1 MTILTSNEEVD
12 AYSSNQNLLKSSQ
25 DNPFQSLYDF
35 LEKFKK
41 GDDQVIV
48 SIILPMYNEEKTIK
62 NVLESLP
69 NHNFI
74 EVIVVNDKSIDGSLK
89 EIERIEKNLNLQ
101 IVTHKVN
108 KGYGSAIL
116 TGIKHAKGEVI
127 VTMDSDGQHDPKDL
141 LTLVRPIFTKEAD
154 YTIGSR
160 YLGTYFYQLPVSTR
174 LGELFIEKL
183 LQIFFGKKIMN
194 NQNGFRAF
202 NRKILKIFNNVR
214 SDGYAFC
221 TEQILRASIEGYKIK
236 ECPIKLYDRKYGSSH
251 IVLSKLAINVFS
263 LFFRYL
269 VKKIKLTVIKKDR
282 SGKLKIYEKD
292 LKKSP
297 ELKDLR
303 INREL
308 MYINSKF
315 FVEHRFLV
323 NP

>member
-1 MTILTSNEEVD
+1 LTILSSSEDVD
-12 AYSSNQNLLKSSQ
+12 AYSSNQSILKSSQ
-25 DNPFQSLYDF
+25 DTPFQYLYDF
-35 LEKFKK
+35 LENFKQ
-41 GDDQVIV
+41 GDDHILL

-74 EVIVVNDKSIDGSLK
+74 EIIVVNDKSTDGSLK
-89 EIERIEKNLNLQ
+89 EIEKIKENLYLK

-116 TGIKHAKGEVI
+116 TGIKHAQGDVI
-127 VTMDSDGQHDPKDL
+127 VTMDSDGQHDPRDL
-141 LTLVRPIFTKEAD
+141 LTMVRPIFAKEAD

-174 LGELFIEKL
+174 LGELFVEKL
-183 LQIFFGKKIMN
+183 LQIFFGKRIMN

-202 NRKILKIFNNVR
+202 NREILKIFNDVR
-214 SDGYAFC
+214 YDGYAFC

-236 ECPIKLYDRKYGSSH
+236 ECPIKLYDRKHGSSH
-251 IVLSKLAINVFS
+251 VVLSKLAINIFS

-269 VKKIKLTVIKKDR
+269 VKKIKLTVIKKDPY
-282 SGKLKIYEKD
+282 GKLKIYEKY

-297 ELKDLR
+297 ELKELR
-303 INREL
+303 INRDL
-308 MYINSKF
+308 TNINSKF
-315 FVEHRFLV
+315 FVEQRIMIT
-323 NP
+323 P

>member
-1 MTILTSNEEVD
+1 MTILTSSEDVGAE
-12 AYSSNQNLLKSSQ
+12 SPNQSLLKSSQ
-25 DNPFQSLYDF
+25 DNHFQSLYDF
-35 LEKFKK
+35 LENFQK
-41 GDDQVIV
+41 GDDQVII
-48 SIILPMYNEEKTIK
+48 SIILPMFNEEKTIK

-69 NHNFI
+69 NQKFI
-74 EVIVVNDKSIDGSLK
+74 EVIVVNDKSTDGSLK
-89 EIERIEKNLNLQ
+89 EIENIKKNLNL
-101 IVTHKVN
+101 KVVNHNLN

-116 TGIKHAKGEVI
+116 TGIKNAKGDVI

-174 LGELFIEKL
+174 LGELFVEKL
-183 LQIFFGKKIMN
+183 IQIFFGKKIMN

-202 NRKILKIFNNVR
+202 NRQILKIFDNVR
-214 SDGYAFC
+214 YDGYAFC

-251 IVLSKLAINVFS
+251 IVLSKLAINMFT
-263 LFFRYL
+263 LFFRYF
-269 VKKIKLTVIKKDR
+269 VKKIKLTVIRKDR
-282 SGKLKIYEKD
+282 YGTLEIYEKD
-292 LKKSP
+292 LKNSP

-308 MYINSKF
+308 IYINSKF
-315 FVEHRFLV
+315 FVEKRFM
-323 NP
+323 

>member
-1 MTILTSNEEVD
+1 MTILSSSEDVD
-12 AYSSNQNLLKSSQ
+12 VDSPHQNLLKTSP
-25 DNPFQSLYDF
+25 DDHFQSLYDF

-41 GDDQVIV
+41 GEDQVII

-69 NHNFI
+69 NHEFI
-74 EVIVVNDKSIDGSLK
+74 EVIVVNDKSTDSSLK
-89 EIERIEKNLNLQ
+89 EIEGIKHNLNL
-101 IVTHKVN
+101 KVVNHSIN

-116 TGIKHAKGEVI
+116 TGIKNAKGDVL

-141 LTLVRPIFTKEAD
+141 LTMVQPIFTKEAD

-160 YLGTYFYQLPVSTR
+160 YLGTYFYHLPVSTR
-174 LGELFIEKL
+174 LGELFVEKL
-183 LQIFFGKKIMN
+183 IQIFFGKKIMN

-202 NRKILKIFNNVR
+202 NRKILKIFDNVR
-214 SDGYAFC
+214 YDGYAFC
-221 TEQILRASIEGYKIK
+221 TEQILRASLEGYKIK

-263 LFFRYL
+263 LFFRYF
-269 VKKIKLTVIKKDR
+269 VKKIKLTVIKKDQH
-282 SGKLKIYEKD
+282 GKLKIYEKD

-303 INREL
+303 INREQI
-308 MYINSKF
+308 YINSKF
-315 FVEHRFLV
+315 FVEQRLMV

>member
-1 MTILTSNEEVD
+1 MTILTLSEDVD
-12 AYSSNQNLLKSSQ
+12 SDSPNQSLLKSSQ
-25 DNPFQSLYDF
+25 DNHFQSLYDF
-35 LEKFKK
+35 LENFQK
-41 GDDQVIV
+41 GDDQVIM

-62 NVLESLP
+62 NVIESLP
-69 NHNFI
+69 NHKFI
-74 EVIVVNDKSIDGSLK
+74 EVIVVNDKSTDGSLK
-89 EIERIEKNLNLQ
+89 EIESIKKNLNLK
-101 IVTHKVN
+101 VVNHKLN

-116 TGIKHAKGEVI
+116 TGIKNAKGEVI

-141 LTLVRPIFTKEAD
+141 LTLVRPIFTKQAD

-160 YLGTYFYQLPVSTR
+160 YLGTCFYHLPVSIR
-174 LGELFIEKL
+174 LGELFVEKL
-183 LQIFFGKKIMN
+183 IQIFFGKKIMN

-202 NRKILKIFNNVR
+202 NRQILKIFDNVKYN
-214 SDGYAFC
+214 GYAFC

-251 IVLSKLAINVFS
+251 IVLSKLAINMFT
-263 LFFRYL
+263 LFFRYF

-282 SGKLKIYEKD
+282 YGKLNIYEKY

-308 MYINSKF
+308 IYINSKF
-315 FVEHRFLV
+315 FVEQRYV

>member
-1 MTILTSNEEVD
+1 MTISSSSEDLD
-12 AYSSNQNLLKSSQ
+12 AVSLNQNLLKSSK
-25 DNPFQSLYDF
+25 DDHFQSLYDF

-41 GDDQVIV
+41 GEDHAII

-69 NHNFI
+69 NRNFI
-74 EVIVVNDKSIDGSLK
+74 EVIVINDNSTDDSLK
-89 EIERIEKNLNLQ
+89 EIERLNKNLNLK
-101 IVTHKVN
+101 VVNHSVN

-116 TGIKHAKGEVI
+116 TGIKNAKGQVL

-141 LTLVRPIFTKEAD
+141 LTMVRPIFNKEAD

-174 LGELFIEKL
+174 LGELFVEKL
-183 LQIFFGKKIMN
+183 IQIFFGKKIMN

-202 NRKILKIFNNVR
+202 NRKILPIFKNVR
-214 SDGYAFC
+214 YDGYAFC
-221 TEQILRASIEGYKIK
+221 TEQILKASIEGFKIK
-236 ECPIKLYDRKYGSSH
+236 ECPIRLYDRKYGSSNVV
-251 IVLSKLAINVFS
+251 ISKLGINIFI

-269 VKKIKLTVIKKDR
+269 VKKIKITVIKKER
-282 SGKLKIYEKD
+282 SGVLKIYEKD

-303 INREL
+303 INKEIIYL
-308 MYINSKF
+308 NSKF
-315 FVEHRFLV
+315 FIEPKFMI

>member
-1 MTILTSNEEVD
+1 LTILSLSETVD
-12 AYSSNQNLLKSSQ
+12 ADSPNQNLLKSYQ
-25 DNPFQSLYDF
+25 DNHFQSLYDF

-69 NHNFI
+69 NYKLI
-74 EVIVVNDKSIDGSLK
+74 EVIVVNDNSTDCSLK
-89 EIERIEKNLNLQ
+89 EIERIQKNLN
-101 IVTHKVN
+101 IKVISHNVN

-116 TGIKHAKGEVI
+116 TGIKNAKGDVI

-141 LTLVRPIFTKEAD
+141 LTLIRPIFTKEAD

-174 LGELFIEKL
+174 LGELFVEKL
-183 LQIFFGKKIMN
+183 IQIFFGKKIMN

-202 NRKILKIFNNVR
+202 NRNILKIFDNVR
-214 SDGYAFC
+214 YDGYAFC
-221 TEQILRASIEGYKIK
+221 TEQILRASIDGYKIK

-282 SGKLKIYEKD
+282 YGALRIYEKD

-297 ELKDLR
+297 ELKDLL

-308 MYINSKF
+308 IYINSKF
-315 FVEHRFLV
+315 FVEQRYIF

>member
-1 MTILTSNEEVD
+1 LTILTSSEDVD
-12 AYSSNQNLLKSSQ
+12 ADSPNQNLLKSSQ
-25 DNPFQSLYDF
+25 DNHFQSLYDF
-35 LEKFKK
+35 LENFKRRET
-41 GDDQVIV
+41 QVIL

-69 NHNFI
+69 NHKII
-74 EVIVVNDKSIDGSLK
+74 EVIVVNDNSTDGSLK
-89 EIERIEKNLNLQ
+89 EIENIKKNINLK
-101 IVTHKVN
+101 VVNHKLN

-116 TGIKHAKGEVI
+116 TGIKNSKGDVI

-141 LTLVRPIFTKEAD
+141 LTLVRPIFNKEAD

-183 LQIFFGKKIMN
+183 IQIFFGKKIMN

-202 NRKILKIFNNVR
+202 NRQILTIFDNVR
-214 SDGYAFC
+214 YDGYAFC
-221 TEQILRASIEGYKIK
+221 TEQILRASIEGFKIK

-251 IVLSKLAINVFS
+251 IVLSKLAINIFT
-263 LFFRYL
+263 LFFTYF
-269 VKKIKLTVIKKDR
+269 VKKIKFTVIKKDR
-282 SGKLKIYEKD
+282 YGTLKIYEKD

-308 MYINSKF
+308 IYINSKIF
-315 FVEHRFLV
+315 IEQRFIY
-323 NP
+323 P

>member
-1 MTILTSNEEVD
+1 LTIL
-12 AYSSNQNLLKSSQ
+12 SSSEDITADSLHKSILKTPQ
-25 DNPFQSLYDF
+25 DDHFQSLYDF
-35 LEKFKK
+35 MEKFIKRN
-41 GDDQVIV
+41 DQVIM

-62 NVLESLP
+62 NVIESLP
-69 NHNFI
+69 DSKNI
-74 EVIVVNDKSIDGSLK
+74 EVIVVNDNSTDNSLK
-89 EIERIEKNLNLQ
+89 EIDKIKKHLNLK
-101 IVTHKVN
+101 IVTHKFN

-116 TGIKHAKGEVI
+116 TGIKNSKGEVI
-127 VTMDSDGQHDPKDL
+127 VTMDSDGQHDPRDL

-174 LGELFIEKL
+174 LGELFVEKL

-202 NRKILKIFNNVR
+202 NRKILTIFENVR
-214 SDGYAFC
+214 YDGYAFC

-251 IVLSKLAINVFS
+251 VVLSKLAINIFS
-263 LFFRYL
+263 LFFKYL
-269 VKKIKLTVIKKDR
+269 VKKIQLTVIKKDR
-282 SGKLKIYEKD
+282 SGTLNIYEKA
-292 LKKSP
+292 LKKSS

-308 MYINSKF
+308 IYINSKF
-315 FVEHRFLV
+315 FIEHRFTA
-323 NP
+323 PP

>member
-1 MTILTSNEEVD
+1 MTII
-12 AYSSNQNLLKSSQ
+12 SSHEDLDVVSPDQTFLKSSK
-25 DNPFQSLYDF
+25 DKHFLSLYDF

-41 GDDQVIV
+41 GEDHVIL

-69 NHNFI
+69 NRKYI
-74 EVIVVNDKSIDGSLK
+74 EVIVVNDKSTDTSLI
-89 EIERIEKNLNLQ
+89 EIEKIKKNLNLK
-101 IVTHKVN
+101 VVNHKTN
-108 KGYGSAIL
+108 KGYGSSIL
-116 TGIKHAKGEVI
+116 TGIKNTKGDVI

-141 LTLVRPIFTKEAD
+141 LTLIRPIFTKEAD

-174 LGELFIEKL
+174 LGELFVEKL
-183 LQIFFGKKIMN
+183 IRIFFGKKIMN

-202 NRKILKIFNNVR
+202 NRKILKIFDNVR
-214 SDGYAFC
+214 YDGYAFC
-221 TEQILRASIEGYKIK
+221 TEQILRASLEGYKIK

-251 IVLSKLAINVFS
+251 IILSKLAINIFS

-282 SGKLKIYEKD
+282 SGRLKIYEKE

-308 MYINSKF
+308 IYINSKF
-315 FVEHRFLV
+315 FVEQRFTA
-323 NP
+323 PP

>member
-1 MTILTSNEEVD
+1 LTILSLSEAVD
-12 AYSSNQNLLKSSQ
+12 VDSPKQNLLKSYQ
-25 DNPFQSLYDF
+25 DNHFQSLYDF
-35 LEKFKK
+35 LKKFKK
-41 GDDQVIV
+41 GEDQVII

-69 NHNFI
+69 NHKFI
-74 EVIVVNDKSIDGSLK
+74 EVVVVNDNSTDDSLK
-89 EIERIEKNLNLQ
+89 EIEKITKYLNLK
-101 IVTHKVN
+101 IVNHKVN

-116 TGIKHAKGEVI
+116 TGIKNAKGDVI

-141 LTLVRPIFTKEAD
+141 LTLIRPIFTKEAD

-174 LGELFIEKL
+174 LGELFVEKL
-183 LQIFFGKKIMN
+183 IQIFFGKKIMN

-202 NRKILKIFNNVR
+202 NRNILKIFDKVR
-214 SDGYAFC
+214 YDGYAFC

-251 IVLSKLAINVFS
+251 IVLSKLAINMFS
-263 LFFRYL
+263 LFFTYL

-282 SGKLKIYEKD
+282 YGTLKIYEKE

-303 INREL
+303 INRNL
-308 MYINSKF
+308 VYINSKF
-315 FVEHRFLV
+315 FVEQRFTL
-323 NP
+323 NS